1 MKLTV
6 LFTLWALSAWA
17 QPKQTNV
24 QVGTCNQVA
33 NENKGTITINCTSID
48 PKLMEEMKRTT
59 AILDR
64 LAKRKADPS
73 MLNDLRELN
82 RKMDEVLSA
91 VNTELER
98 VKQEEAPRHLTETEK
113 AELAKSLGDQPKG
126 RFTIKANITAKDA
139 RGYADEIAAFFNDP
153 KIGWTV
159 KVDNAIITGPNVVGM
174 WITVRDRNTV
184 PQSAAILQNALQAA
198 HLPSRAELDPTGP
211 AADEV
216 WLSIG
221 LKN

>member
-1 MKLTV
+1 LVHATKSPT
-6 LFTLWALSAWA
+6 
-17 QPKQTNV
+17 
-24 QVGTCNQVA
+24 
-33 NENKGTITINCTSID
+33 NKGTITINCTSID
-48 PKLMEEMKRTT
+48 PKLMEEIKRTT

-64 LAKRKADPS
+64 LAKRQSDPS
-73 MLNDLRELN
+73 MLNDLRDLN

-91 VNTELER
+91 VKR
-98 VKQEEAPRHLTETEK
+98 AKQEETPRHLTETEK

-126 RFTIKANITAKDA
+126 RFTIKANVTAKDA

-159 KVDNAIITGPNVVGM
+159 KVDNAIIAGPNVVGM

-184 PQSAAILQNALQAA
+184 SQSAAILQNALQAA
-198 HLPSRAELDPTGP
+198 HLPSRAELDPAGP

-221 LKN
+221 VKN